1 MLFRELAVQ
10 LSRPLAKQEAGKK
23 KMKRIFVVGGGYA
36 GVKTALTLH
45 KKLRRNPDVEIT
57 LVDRSEHH
65 TLLTELHEVAGNR
78 VDDTSVL
85 VPLRKIFQYTKVKLI
100 KDDISHVELSE
111 NRLFSSTAEYE
122 YDYLVLAGGSRP
134 TFFGVPGVEEHAFT
148 LWSHADAV
156 RIRDHIRKQFL
167 MASQTTDLQCRRQM
181 LTLAVCGGGF
191 TGVELIGELA
201 RWQKELC
208 REYGIASGEVN
219 LILVEATDKILTV
232 LPDKLVL
239 KSMHYLQRLGVEV
252 MLNSPIVEVGA
263 TAITLKS
270 GQLIPTNTLI
280 WAAGVEAGE
289 LSGKTGLELEKRER
303 VQVNEY
309 QQTEVENVY
318 CIGDMASGLPA
329 LVEAALQTAE
339 TAALNIVADIEG
351 TEKRPIDPRFH
362 GVMVSIG
369 RWWGVADLMGVHLTG
384 ILAIIMKHLVNLHYL
399 FDIGGFELCIKYI
412 KHEFFRESLSRPLL
426 EAQFVHQRPL
436 FWLVPIR
443 LYLGYMWFMQGLQK
457 LQAGWWN
464 EVILKAGE
472 TAVEAVTAVT
482 GATDAVT
489 AATGA
494 SGSGMSLISAHT
506 PGWYAW
512 IVERFIYPNALFF
525 QRSIVATEFILGV
538 LFLIGAFT
546 FVAAVV
552 SIALNI
558 NFVLTTGVYDYW
570 YVMAS
575 LAMMAGAGMVFGAD
589 SLIMP
594 YLMRQWRYLVR
605 NGRVKAWL

>member
-1 MLFRELAVQ
+1 
-10 LSRPLAKQEAGKK
+10 
-23 KMKRIFVVGGGYA
+23 MKRILVVGGGYA

-45 KKLRRNPDVEIT
+45 KRLRKNPDVEIT
-57 LVDRSEHH
+57 LIDRSEYH

-100 KDDISHVELSE
+100 KDDISRLEVSE
-111 NRLFSSTAEYE
+111 NKLFSSTAEYE
-122 YDYLVLAGGSRP
+122 YYYLVLAGGSRP
-134 TFFGVPGVEEHAFT
+134 TFFGVPGVGAHAFT

-156 RIRDHIRKQFL
+156 RIRDHIRMQFL
-167 MASQTTDLQCRRQM
+167 MASQTTDPQSRQPM

-208 REYGIASGEVN
+208 TEFGIASEEVN

-252 MLNSPIVEVGA
+252 MLSSPIVEVGP
-263 TAITLKS
+263 TAITLKG
-270 GQLIPTNTLI
+270 GQVIPTNTLI

-289 LSGKTGLELEKRER
+289 LSGKTGLELEKRGR

-309 QQTEVENVY
+309 QQTEIDNVY
-318 CIGDMASGLPA
+318 CVGDMASGLPA

-339 TAALNIVADIEG
+339 TAALNIVADIEDK
-351 TEKRPIDPRFH
+351 EKRPINPKLH
-362 GVMVSIG
+362 GTMVSIG

-384 ILAIIMKHLVNLHYL
+384 ILAIIIKHFVNLHYL
-399 FDIGGFELCIKYI
+399 FEIGGFELCIKYI
-412 KHEFFRESLSRPLL
+412 KHEFFRESLPRPLL

-436 FWLVPIR
+436 FWLVPLR
-443 LYLGYMWFMQGLQK
+443 LYLGYMWLMQGLQK
-457 LQAGWWN
+457 WQTGWWN
-464 EVILKAGE
+464 EVILKAG
-472 TAVEAVTAVT
+472 VKLDGITAVT

-489 AATGA
+489 AATATPGN
-494 SGSGMSLISAHT
+494 GISLITEHT
-506 PGWYAW
+506 PSWYAW

-525 QRSIVATEFILGV
+525 QRMIMATEFILGI
-538 LFLIGAFT
+538 LFLLGAFT
-546 FVAAVV
+546 FVAAVI

-558 NFVLTTGVYDYW
+558 NFVLTTGLYDYW
-570 YVMAS
+570 YIMAS
-575 LAMMAGAGMVFGAD
+575 IAMMAGAGMVFGAD
-589 SLIMP
+589 RIIMP
-594 YLMRQWRYLVR
+594 CLMRQWRYFVR
-605 NGRVKAWL
+605 NKRIRVWL